1 MKEFSIKGEHGNL
14 RGAKWLQATNPHS
27 TVQIIHG
34 LAEHHKR
41 YDLTAKALNDE
52 GFQVYCNDHLGH
64 GLHVKD
70 GKLRGYLDKSD
81 GFDKVV
87 DQIIELNS
95 FIRKEHP
102 AKKHFLLAH
111 SLGTVICLAVLRK
124 NIHFDGIILSAAFS
138 RNNIEMFLN
147 NLVLWPEYKLSDP
160 KKINSTM
167 EEFTTKK
174 HNSFF
179 KPNRTTHDYI
189 SSDNE
194 NVDEYIEDDL
204 CGFPMT
210 NQFWMDLK
218 NGCTNLWKKDTYKK
232 FNKKIPFF
240 FITGSFDTV
249 NNMGKQAFDMHQKFL
264 ELGFSTKFK
273 AYEKSRHE
281 PLSDVEKETVW
292 KDVSDFFKANL

>member
-1 MKEFSIKGEHGNL
+1 MKEFSIKSEHGNL
-14 RGAKWLQATNPHS
+14 RGAKWLQTTKPHS

-41 YDLTAKALNDE
+41 YDLTAQALNNQ
-52 GFQVYCNDHLGH
+52 GFHVYCNDHLGH

-70 GKLRGYLDKSD
+70 GKLRGYFDKSS
-81 GFDKVV
+81 GFEKVV

-95 FIRKEHP
+95 YIRKEHSTN
-102 AKKHFLLAH
+102 KHFLLAH

-124 NIHFDGIILSAAFS
+124 KIHFDGIILSAAFS
-138 RNNIEMFLN
+138 RNNVEMFLN

-160 KKINSTM
+160 KKINNTM

-174 HNSFF
+174 HNYFF

-189 SSDNE
+189 SSDNM
-194 NVDEYIEDDL
+194 NVDEYIEDEL

-218 NGCTNLWKKDTYKK
+218 NGCTKIWKKDTYKK
-232 FNKKIPFF
+232 FNRKIPFF

-264 ELGFSTKFK
+264 ELGFSTRFK
-273 AYEKSRHE
+273 TYEKSRHE

-292 KDVSDFFKANL
+292 KDISNFFKANL

>member
-81 GFDKVV
+81 GFEKVV

-95 FIRKEHP
+95 YIRKEHP
-102 AKKHFLLAH
+102 TKKHFLLAH

-189 SSDNE
+189 SSDN
-194 NVDEYIEDDL
+194 
-204 CGFPMT
+204 
-210 NQFWMDLK
+210 
-218 NGCTNLWKKDTYKK
+218 
-232 FNKKIPFF
+232 
-240 FITGSFDTV
+240 
-249 NNMGKQAFDMHQKFL
+249 
-264 ELGFSTKFK
+264 
-273 AYEKSRHE
+273 
-281 PLSDVEKETVW
+281 
-292 KDVSDFFKANL
+292 

>member
-1 MKEFSIKGEHGNL
+1 MMKISKFI
-14 RGAKWLQATNPHS
+14 A
-27 TVQIIHG
+27 
-34 LAEHHKR
+34 
-41 YDLTAKALNDE
+41 
-52 GFQVYCNDHLGH
+52 
-64 GLHVKD
+64 
-70 GKLRGYLDKSD
+70 
-81 GFDKVV
+81 
-87 DQIIELNS
+87 LNS

-138 RNNIEMFLN
+138 RNDIEMFLN